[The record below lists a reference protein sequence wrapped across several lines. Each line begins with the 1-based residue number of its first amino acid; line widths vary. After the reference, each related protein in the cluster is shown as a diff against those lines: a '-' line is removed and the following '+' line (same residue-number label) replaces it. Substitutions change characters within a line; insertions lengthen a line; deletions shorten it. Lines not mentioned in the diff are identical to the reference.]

1 MDFFISFSDL
11 YDQVMKSDNLILA
24 GIAGG
29 ITLLLTILLTIFVM
43 PKRKDGKMNGF
54 FQMLHNF
61 FHFKRIYIVALLKF
75 IYMLA
80 TIGLFCFGIAFMFTG
95 VKDAWLISLVSIVAG
110 NIVLRFTYELLLL
123 AILLVQNVIDI
134 NTEVSNINRN
144 FGTNMKSAAQM
155 VAAAMPV
162 AVPLAAA
169 APVVQA
175 EAKNAAAP
183 VVPEK
188 VETPVIP
195 VTKEEPDASE
205 APVQKENPDIPEVP
219 AQTPV
224 MEEIKLEAPIID
236 ETPDLVVPVTEETL
250 SVEAENTVASESPV
264 ASESSIVSE
273 SPVVSEE
280 PETVAVEVPE
290 VLPQAP
296 VAETPSSTAM
306 SEEEKTEDATPSEA
320 TREAVEESA
329 AAETAVSEA
338 PEFKFCPTCGAK
350 FSINANFCDK
360 CGTKLQ

>member
-1 MDFFISFSDL
+1 MDFFISFSEL

-29 ITLLLTILLTIFVM
+29 VTLLITILLTVFVM

-95 VKDAWLISLVSIVAG
+95 VKDAWMISLVSIVAG

-134 NTEVSNINRN
+134 NTEVSKINRN

-162 AVPLAAA
+162 AAPLAPA

-188 VETPVIP
+188 VETPVVP
-195 VTKEEPDASE
+195 VTIEESDASE

-219 AQTPV
+219 EQTPA
-224 MEEIKLEAPIID
+224 MEEIKLEAPIIE
-236 ETPDLVVPVTEETL
+236 ETPDIVVPVTEETIPA
-250 SVEAENTVASESPV
+250 EAESTVASET
-264 ASESSIVSE
+264 
-273 SPVVSEE
+273 PVVS
-280 PETVAVEVPE
+280 ADPE

-306 SEEEKTEDATPSEA
+306 SEEEKKEDATPSEA